1 MSLID
6 PKAAAAER
14 DRKLVGSS
22 RALTATILWGL
33 AGLAAAAII
42 GFGIGG
48 FFGQVRVMSINSVF
62 STWDGGIPVAV
73 RSTALPVG
81 IIGSIIAMGAYSA
94 WNHRYTGRR
103 TYYAFLGP
111 ASIVLLG
118 LASGVLLSLPLWATP
133 DAVGVAVDPAFHE
146 DEAWG
151 IGAWIMYAGIWWL
164 PGIFIALA
172 LASIVVRLRAQR
184 FRRRNADLAAELLTT
199 GRLVDAEVT
208 SSPQLS
214 AEAMAASRAA
224 VSLTFAFDDG
234 QGARRWVTCLALLP
248 PRDVPAEGAPRPLV
262 FDPRT
267 PSDVKRIFVSPTGN
281 LDPSA
286 FVAVRAA

>member
-6 PKAAAAER
+6 PKAAAAAR
-14 DRKLVGSS
+14 DRKLVGSP

-33 AGLAAAAII
+33 AGFAAATVI

-48 FFGQVRVMSINSVF
+48 FFDQVRVVSINSVF

-81 IIGSIIAMGAYSA
+81 IIGSIITMGVYSA

-118 LASGVLLSLPLWATP
+118 LATGVLLSLPMWAMP
-133 DAVGVAVDPAFHE
+133 HAVGVAVDPVFHE

-151 IGAWIMYAGIWWL
+151 FGAWIMYAGIWWL
-164 PGIFIALA
+164 PGIFIALG
-172 LASIVVRLRAQR
+172 LTSIIGRLRAQR
-184 FRRRNADLAAELLTT
+184 FRRRNTDLAAGLLTT

-214 AEAMAASRAA
+214 TEAMAASRAA
-224 VSLTFAFDDG
+224 VSLNFAFDDA

-248 PRDVPAEGAPRPLV
+248 PREVPTEGASRPLV

-267 PSDVKRIFVSPTGN
+267 PSDVKRIFVSPTGD
-281 LDPSA
+281 LEPSA

>member
-6 PKAAAAER
+6 PRAAAA
-14 DRKLVGSS
+14 DRRQKLVGSG
-22 RALTATILWGL
+22 RALTAAILWAL
-33 AGLAAAAII
+33 AGFAAAAIL

-48 FFGQVRVMSINSVF
+48 FFDQVRVVSINSVF

-81 IIGSIIAMGAYSA
+81 ILGCVISVGAYSA

-103 TYYAFLGP
+103 TYYAIIGP

-118 LASGVLLSLPLWATP
+118 LATGVLVSLPMWAVP
-133 DAVGVAVDPAFHE
+133 DAVGVSVDPVFHQ
-146 DEAWG
+146 DEAWDV
-151 IGAWIMYAGIWWL
+151 GAWIMYAGIWWL
-164 PGIFIALA
+164 PGIFLALA
-172 LASIVVRLRAQR
+172 LASIVGRLRAQR
-184 FRRRNADLAAELLTT
+184 LRRRNADLAAELLTT

-208 SSPQLS
+208 SSPRLS
-214 AEAMAASRAA
+214 TEAMAAARAA

-234 QGARRWVTCLALLP
+234 HGSRRWVTCIALLP
-248 PRDVPAEGAPRPLV
+248 PREVPPEGASRPLV

-267 PSDVKRIFVSPTGN
+267 PSDVKRIFVSPTGD
-281 LDPSA
+281 LEPAA

>member
-14 DRKLVGSS
+14 DRKLVGSP

-33 AGLAAAAII
+33 AGFAAAAIV

-48 FFGQVRVMSINSVF
+48 FFDQVRIVSLNSVF

-81 IIGSIIAMGAYSA
+81 IIGSIITMGAYSA

-111 ASIVLLG
+111 TSIVLLG
-118 LASGVLLSLPLWATP
+118 LATGVLLSLPMWATP
-133 DAVGVAVDPAFHE
+133 DAVGVAVDPVFHE

-151 IGAWIMYAGIWWL
+151 VGAWIMYAGIWWL
-164 PGIFIALA
+164 PGIFIALG
-172 LASIVVRLRAQR
+172 LTSIIGRLRAQR
-184 FRRRNADLAAELLTT
+184 FRRRSTDLAAELLAS

-208 SSPQLS
+208 SSPLLS
-214 AEAMAASRAA
+214 AEAMTASRAA

-248 PRDVPAEGAPRPLV
+248 PREVPAEGETRPLV

-267 PSDVKRIFVSPTGN
+267 PANAKRIFVSPTGD
-281 LDPSA
+281 LEPSA
-286 FVAVRAA
+286 FIAVRAA

>member
-14 DRKLVGSS
+14 DRKLIGSP

-33 AGLAAAAII
+33 AGFAAATIV

-48 FFGQVRVMSINSVF
+48 FFDQVRVVSINSVF

-81 IIGSIIAMGAYSA
+81 IIGSIITMGSYSA

-103 TYYAFLGP
+103 TFYAFLGP

-118 LASGVLLSLPLWATP
+118 LATGVLISLPMWAAP
-133 DAVGVAVDPAFHE
+133 DAAGVAVDPVFHE

-151 IGAWIMYAGIWWL
+151 IGAWIMYTGIWWL

-172 LASIVVRLRAQR
+172 LASIVGRVRAQR

-248 PRDVPAEGAPRPLV
+248 PREVPAEGASRPLV

-267 PSDVKRIFVSPTGN
+267 PSDVKRIFVSPTGD
-281 LDPSA
+281 LEPSA

>member
-1 MSLID
+1 MSLTD

-14 DRKLVGSS
+14 DRKLVGSG
-22 RALTATILWGL
+22 RALTATIVWGL
-33 AGLAAAAII
+33 AGFAAAAIV

-48 FFGQVRVMSINSVF
+48 FFDQVRIVSLNSVF

-81 IIGSIIAMGAYSA
+81 IIGSIITMGAYSA

-118 LASGVLLSLPLWATP
+118 LATGVLLSLPMWATP
-133 DAVGVAVDPAFHE
+133 DAVGVAVDPVFHE

-151 IGAWIMYAGIWWL
+151 VGAWIMYAGIWWL
-164 PGIFIALA
+164 PGIFIALG
-172 LASIVVRLRAQR
+172 LTSIIGRLRAQR
-184 FRRRNADLAAELLTT
+184 FRRRNTDLAAELLAS

-208 SSPQLS
+208 SSPLLS
-214 AEAMAASRAA
+214 AEAMTASRAA

-248 PRDVPAEGAPRPLV
+248 PRDVPAEGETRPLV

-267 PSDVKRIFVSPTGN
+267 PANAKRIFVSPTGD
-281 LDPSA
+281 LEPSA
-286 FVAVRAA
+286 FIAVRAA